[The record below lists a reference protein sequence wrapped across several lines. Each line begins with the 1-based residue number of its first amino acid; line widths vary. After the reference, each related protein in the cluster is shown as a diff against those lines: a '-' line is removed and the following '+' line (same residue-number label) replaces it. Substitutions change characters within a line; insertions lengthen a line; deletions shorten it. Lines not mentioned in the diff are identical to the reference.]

1 MCAPS
6 DCARPRRR
14 RHLHYLLLTSYYS
27 LLTTYYPLLTAYYLL
42 LATCFLLFISYFF
55 LLLPYDQALAV
66 WVTSISAEWMRLK
79 HHNVQQ
85 AAAARQLLAAAPP
98 VAATDGSHPPP
109 TATGAGAP
117 HAPPTEAQAHQ
128 LEGHLEAEDGLTS
141 AWLKDRKSARRARH
155 AEPPHGVPPGFT

>member
-1 MCAPS
+1 MQCALLPTAHALGAGATS
-6 DCARPRRR
+6 TYYSLVTF
-14 RHLHYLLLTSYYS
+14 RHLLLAAYYLLPTNCVLLLTS
-27 LLTTYYPLLTAYYLL
+27 
-42 LATCFLLFISYFF
+42 CFLL
-55 LLLPYDQALAV
+55 LTPYDQALAV

-98 VAATDGSHPPP
+98 VAAADGSHPPP

-117 HAPPTEAQAHQ
+117 HAPPAEAQAHQ